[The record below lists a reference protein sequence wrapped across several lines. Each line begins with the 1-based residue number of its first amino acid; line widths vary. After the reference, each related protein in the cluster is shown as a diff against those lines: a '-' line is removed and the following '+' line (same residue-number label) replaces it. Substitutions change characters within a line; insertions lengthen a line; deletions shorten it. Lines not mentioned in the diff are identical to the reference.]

1 MESITTFL
9 SDNMYYVIAA
19 MIFSAVVF
27 YFTKDTIKSLLLGET
42 SVQSPEDIA
51 AQRDAQLKEL
61 QSMEARRAEEIAA
74 QLQAQAQT
82 QPQEE
87 QYQDQPHEE

>member
-1 MESITTFL
+1 MNFL

-42 SVQSPEDIA
+42 GVQNPEEIA
-51 AQRDAQLKEL
+51 AQRDAQLQEL
-61 QSMEARRAEEIAA
+61 QSMEARRAEEIQA
-74 QLQAQAQT
+74 QLQAQTQEQT
-82 QPQEE
+82 QAQS
-87 QYQDQPHEE
+87 QDQEHED